1 MVSVP
6 TINVRSSPAETKVIS
21 VRLLASNTSRIR
33 CQETTAGRFSALRVL
48 QERRTANAIPNSF
61 DRTEYRLGPTLS
73 ANTYGVA
80 TNRRKRSGDRV
91 ASSFNQL
98 SPAFDWRQTQ
108 QDTPRRPGEF
118 LRTEVTN
125 MAVLIPFRA

>member
-6 TINVRSSPAETKVIS
+6 TVNVRNSPAEIRVIS
-21 VRLLASNTSRIR
+21 VRLLASNTSRIM
-33 CQETTAGRFSALRVL
+33 CQETTAGSFSALRAP

-80 TNRRKRSGDRV
+80 TNRRKRSGVLV
-91 ASSFNQL
+91 ASSFKQT
-98 SPAFDWRQTQ
+98 SPAFD
-108 QDTPRRPGEF
+108 
-118 LRTEVTN
+118 
-125 MAVLIPFRA
+125 